1 MPSFCTLNQR
11 RPGELVSLFLYL
23 FLMPKPPV
31 LTILSNLQYP
41 LIICGVN
48 NYLTIITDPNFSSS
62 FLTPKI
68 TSAALGD
75 GQKFESASRASNWC
89 KNQLQGS
96 NIGVGAKKMA
106 EGHYFKG
113 IATAVEIESETA

>member
-1 MPSFCTLNQR
+1 
-11 RPGELVSLFLYL
+11 
-23 FLMPKPPV
+23 MPKPPV

-62 FLTPKI
+62 FR
-68 TSAALGD
+68 
-75 GQKFESASRASNWC
+75 KFVNTSRASNWC

-113 IATAVEIESETA
+113 IATAVEIEPETA